1 MSAPALSALPFE
13 SWMVSPPLLGES
25 LLVAALYLAATRRT
39 SRWPLPR
46 TAAFLAGLLVIQV
59 ALESGIDFYDERLL
73 SVHMVQHVLLI
84 EVAPALLL
92 YGRPLH
98 LALRTL
104 PASERRALGRGLIA
118 SRRWATPPVCLC
130 AFALVVCG
138 THIPIVYD
146 ATVRNQALHDAEHA
160 AYVLAG
166 LAMWW
171 PLHGDPAPSHRLGA
185 IGQLLY
191 ISAAMLPMALIG
203 AYLNRDPTLFYSVYA
218 EPARA
223 LGVSAVQNQQ
233 EAGAIMWV
241 AGTTLMALTGLA
253 SVLSSMLAA
262 ERRQRARELHEVV
275 R

>member
-1 MSAPALSALPFE
+1 MSAPALSSLPFE
-13 SWMVSPPLLGES
+13 SWVLSPPLIGES
-25 LLVAALYLAATRRT
+25 LLLATIYVTAARRARQWPAA
-39 SRWPLPR
+39 R
-46 TAAFLAGLLVIQV
+46 TASFLLGLLVIQV
-59 ALESGIDFYDERLL
+59 ALESGLDSYDDRLL

-84 EVAPALLL
+84 EVAPVLLL

-104 PASERRALGRGLIA
+104 PSGERRRLGRAMVKL
-118 SRRWATPPVCLC
+118 RRRATPVVCLSLFTV
-130 AFALVVCG
+130 AVLG
-138 THIPIVYD
+138 THIPAFLD
-146 ATVRNQALHDAEHA
+146 ATVRDQTLHDAEHGTF
-160 AYVLAG
+160 VLAG
-166 LAMWW
+166 LVMWW
-171 PLHGDPAPSHRLGA
+171 PLHGDPGPERRMGA

-191 ISAAMLPMALIG
+191 LSAAMMPMALIG

-223 LGVSAVQNQQ
+223 LGVSAVLNQQ

-241 AGTTLMALTGLA
+241 AGTTVMAVAGLT

-262 ERRQRARELHEVV
+262 ESRQRARELHEVL